1 MSNDPRPDLPTET
14 DLDELCNRLASVAVA
29 RGLSVSTAESL
40 TAGNIAAHLGKAP
53 DAGSWFSGGI
63 VAYNR
68 EVKRSV
74 LHVPNGPVVS
84 EESARAMAHS
94 TAALL
99 GTTLT
104 LAVTGEAGPQ
114 TQEDVTPGTVWF
126 GVVDHG
132 SVHAE
137 KQVFS
142 GEPEDILAAT
152 IEHGIKLLVR
162 YASTDAASISRGVPS
177 CQRTSTVEDRR
188 L

>member
-14 DLDELCNRLASVAVA
+14 DLDELCKHLASAAVA

-68 EVKRSV
+68 EVKQSV
-74 LHVPNGPVVS
+74 LHVPVGPVVS

-94 TAALL
+94 IATLM
-99 GTTLT
+99 GTTLAV
-104 LAVTGEAGPQ
+104 AVTGEAGPQ
-114 TQEDVTPGTVWF
+114 TQESVAPGTVWF
-126 GVVDHG
+126 GITDHG
-132 SVHAE
+132 SVITE

-142 GEPEDILAAT
+142 GEPEDIVAAT
-152 IEHGIKLLVR
+152 IEHAIRVLVR
-162 YASTDAASISRGVPS
+162 HACADTATDSPGLTP
-177 CQRTSTVEDRR
+177 
-188 L
+188 

>member
-1 MSNDPRPDLPTET
+1 MNNDPRPNLPTET
-14 DLDELCNRLASVAVA
+14 DFDELCKRLASVAMA

-40 TAGNIAAHLGKAP
+40 TAGNIAARLGKAP

-74 LHVPNGPVVS
+74 LHVPNGPVVNK
-84 EESARAMAHS
+84 ESARAMAHS
-94 TAALL
+94 TATLFGTALA
-99 GTTLT
+99 

-126 GVVDHG
+126 GIVDHG
-132 SVHAE
+132 RAYTE

-152 IEHGIKLLVR
+152 IEHAIKLLVR
-162 YASTDAASISRGVPS
+162 HASTDTASTSGGVPS
-177 CQRTSTVEDRR
+177 
-188 L
+188 